1 LEPENHTDTAGQY
14 AKSITKA
21 EINDLPL
28 FRYEGPIRLI
38 STRQQAIEAVETLK
52 QESVLG
58 FDTESRPAFKKGD
71 NFLPSLVQF
80 ATASEAYLFQI
91 GQFEEG
97 IECLK
102 PLLEDPDI
110 AKVGVALHDDIRR
123 LKEIAPYEDR
133 GFVEISDMT
142 KQLDITNTG
151 LRSLSGILLG
161 CRISKSSQVSNWAR
175 AQLTKNQLIYAATD
189 AWVSRLLYQKVLPL
203 LEEQTA

>member
-1 LEPENHTDTAGQY
+1 MEPLHHTTTDGEY
-14 AKSITKA
+14 AKKITKA

-38 STRQQAIEAVETLK
+38 NTPEQARKAVDELR

-80 ATASEAYLFQI
+80 ANADEAFLFQI

-97 IECLK
+97 MDCLK
-102 PLLEDPDI
+102 PLLEDPSI

-123 LKEIAPYEDR
+123 LKEISPYEDR
-133 GFVEISDMT
+133 GFVEISDLT
-142 KQLDITNTG
+142 KQLEITNTG
-151 LRSLSGILLG
+151 LRSLAGIFLG
-161 CRISKSSQVSNWAR
+161 HRISKSSQVSNWAR
-175 AQLTKNQLIYAATD
+175 AELTKNQLVYAATD
-189 AWVSRLLYQKVLPL
+189 AWVSRLLYEKVLPL
-203 LEEQTA
+203 LER